1 MTALAVTLKNWFF
14 TRNSMILN
22 ANILLFIILFNTL
35 PFEPQVV
42 TGISILVFVAILWL
56 TEAIHVSIT
65 ALLIPMLAV
74 FLGVFNTQA
83 ALNNFSN
90 SIIFLFL
97 GGFALAAAL
106 HKQKLDQALADKVLL
121 IARGRMSVAVF
132 MLFGVS
138 AGLSMWISNTA
149 TAAMMLPLVLG
160 VMTKLDAKKNH
171 NTFLFVLLGIAYSAS
186 IGGIATL
193 VGSPPNAIAA
203 AEVGLNFTEWMKLGL
218 PISLILM
225 PIAILVLYTMTKP
238 DLSHKFELDHKPV
251 EWTNGKMVTLAI
263 FLLTVTLWIFS
274 KPINTM
280 LGGFAKFDT
289 LVAIG
294 AILLLGASRAVE
306 WKDIEKTTDWGVLIL
321 FGGGICLSN
330 VLKATGT
337 SVFLA
342 HSLTG
347 FLEQAGV
354 LLTILSVVAFVVF
367 LTEFASNTASA
378 ALLVPVFATIAEAL
392 GLSPVILS
400 ALIAVAASCA
410 FMLPVATPPNAI
422 VFGTGHIKQKE
433 MMRIGFVLNIACI
446 GALTLFAWCSGKET
460 LTRLAL
466 HCCSR

>member
-42 TGISILVFVAILWL
+42 TGLSILVFVAILWL

-65 ALLIPMLAV
+65 ALLIPLLAV

-106 HKQKLDQALADKVLL
+106 HKQKLDQAIADKVLL
-121 IARGRMSVAVF
+121 LARGKMSVAVF

-203 AEVGLNFTEWMKLGL
+203 AEVGLSFTEWMKFGV
-218 PISLILM
+218 PISLVLM
-225 PIAILVLYTMTKP
+225 PIAILVLFTMTKP
-238 DLSHKFELDHKPV
+238 DLSHKFDLDHQPV
-251 EWTNGKMVTLAI
+251 EWTNGKMITLAI

-274 KPINTM
+274 KPINAM

-342 HSLTG
+342 HSLSG
-347 FLEQAGV
+347 FLEQAGI
-354 LLTILSVVAFVVF
+354 LLTILAVVAFVVF

-392 GLSPVILS
+392 GMSPVILS

-446 GALTLFAWCSGKET
+446 AALTLFAW
-460 LTRLAL
+460 LFW
-466 HCCSR
+466 

>member
-14 TRNSMILN
+14 TRNSMILTSN
-22 ANILLFIILFNTL
+22 VLLFAILFNTL

-42 TGISILVFVAILWL
+42 TGLCILIFVAVLWL
-56 TEAIHVSIT
+56 TEALHVSIT
-65 ALLIPMLAV
+65 ALLIPLLAV

-106 HKQKLDQALADKVLL
+106 HKQKLDQAIADKVLL
-121 IARGRMSVAVF
+121 IARGKMSVAVF

-149 TAAMMLPLVLG
+149 TTAMMLPLVLG
-160 VMTKLDAKKNH
+160 VMSKLDAKKSH
-171 NTFLFVLLGIAYSAS
+171 STYLFVLLGIAYSAS

-203 AEVGLNFTEWMKLGL
+203 AEVGLSFTEWMELGL

-225 PIAILVLYTMTKP
+225 PIAILVLYVMTKP
-238 DLSHKFELDHKPV
+238 DLSHQFELDHKPV
-251 EWTNGKMVTLAI
+251 EWTNGKKITLAI
-263 FLLTVTLWIFS
+263 FLLTVTFWIFS
-274 KPINTM
+274 KPINAM

-342 HSLTG
+342 NGLAG

-422 VFGTGHIKQKE
+422 VFATGHIKQKE
-433 MMRIGFVLNIACI
+433 MMRIGMVLNVACI
-446 GALTLFAWCSGKET
+446 GALTLFAW
-460 LTRLAL
+460 LFW
-466 HCCSR
+466 

>member
-1 MTALAVTLKNWFF
+1 M
-14 TRNSMILN
+14 
-22 ANILLFIILFNTL
+22 
-35 PFEPQVV
+35 
-42 TGISILVFVAILWL
+42 
-56 TEAIHVSIT
+56 
-65 ALLIPMLAV
+65 
-74 FLGVFNTQA
+74 FNTQA

-106 HKQKLDQALADKVLL
+106 HKQKLDQAIADKVLL
-121 IARGRMSVAVF
+121 LARGKMSVAVF

-203 AEVGLNFTEWMKLGL
+203 AEVGLSFTEWMKFGV
-218 PISLILM
+218 PISLVLM

-238 DLSHKFELDHKPV
+238 DLSHKFDLDHQPV
-251 EWTNGKMVTLAI
+251 EWTNGKMITLAI

-274 KPINTM
+274 KPINAM

-342 HSLTG
+342 HSLSG
-347 FLEQAGV
+347 FLEQAGI
-354 LLTILSVVAFVVF
+354 LLTILAVVAFVVF

-392 GLSPVILS
+392 GMSPVILS

-446 GALTLFAWCSGKET
+446 AALTLFAW
-460 LTRLAL
+460 LFW
-466 HCCSR
+466 

>member
-1 MTALAVTLKNWFF
+1 
-14 TRNSMILN
+14 MIPL
-22 ANILLFIILFNTL
+22 
-35 PFEPQVV
+35 
-42 TGISILVFVAILWL
+42 
-56 TEAIHVSIT
+56 
-65 ALLIPMLAV
+65 LAV

-106 HKQKLDQALADKVLL
+106 HKQKLDQAIADKVLL
-121 IARGRMSVAVF
+121 IARGKMSVAVF

-149 TAAMMLPLVLG
+149 TTAMMLPLVLG
-160 VMTKLDAKKNH
+160 VMSKLDAKKSH
-171 NTFLFVLLGIAYSAS
+171 STYLFVLLGIAYSAS

-203 AEVGLNFTEWMKLGL
+203 AEVGLSFTEWMELGL

-238 DLSHKFELDHKPV
+238 DLSHKFELDHQPV
-251 EWTNGKMVTLAI
+251 EWTNGKMITLAI

-274 KPINTM
+274 KPINAM

-342 HSLTG
+342 NGLAG

-354 LLTILSVVAFVVF
+354 LLTILAVVAFVVF

-422 VFGTGHIKQKE
+422 VFATGHIKQKE
-433 MMRIGFVLNIACI
+433 MMRIGMVLNIACI
-446 GALTLFAWCSGKET
+446 GALTLFAW
-460 LTRLAL
+460 LFW
-466 HCCSR
+466 

>member
-22 ANILLFIILFNTL
+22 ANILLFFILLNTL

-65 ALLIPMLAV
+65 ALLVPLLAV

-106 HKQKLDQALADKVLL
+106 HKQKLDQAIADKVLIL
-121 IARGRMSVAVF
+121 ARGKMSVAVF

-149 TAAMMLPLVLG
+149 TTAMMLPLVLG
-160 VMTKLDAKKNH
+160 VMSKLDGAKNH
-171 NTFLFVLLGIAYSAS
+171 RTFLFVLLGIAYSAS

-203 AEVGLNFTEWMKLGL
+203 AEVGLNFTEWMKLAL

-225 PIAILVLYTMTKP
+225 PVAILILYTMTKP
-238 DLSHKFELDHKPV
+238 DLSHTFELDHKPV
-251 EWTNGKMVTLAI
+251 EWTNGKKITLAI
-263 FLLTVTLWIFS
+263 FVLTVTLWIFS
-274 KPINTM
+274 KPINAM
-280 LGGFAKFDT
+280 IGGFAKFDT
-289 LVAIG
+289 LVAMG

-330 VLKATGT
+330 VLKETGT

-342 HSLTG
+342 HGLSG
-347 FLEQAGV
+347 FLDQAGV
-354 LLTILSVVAFVVF
+354 LLTILAVVAFVVF

-392 GLSPVILS
+392 GMSPVILS
-400 ALIAVAASCA
+400 VLIAVAASCA

-422 VFGTGHIKQKE
+422 VFGTGHIQQKE
-433 MMRIGFVLNIACI
+433 MMRIGLVLNIACI
-446 GALTLFAWCSGKET
+446 GVLTLFAW
-460 LTRLAL
+460 LFW
-466 HCCSR
+466 

>member
-14 TRNSMILN
+14 TRNSMILTSN
-22 ANILLFIILFNTL
+22 VLLFAILFNTL

-42 TGISILVFVAILWL
+42 TGLCILIFVAVLWL

-65 ALLIPMLAV
+65 ALLIPLLAV

-106 HKQKLDQALADKVLL
+106 HKQKLDQAIADKVLL
-121 IARGRMSVAVF
+121 IARGKMSVAVF

-149 TAAMMLPLVLG
+149 TTAMMLPLVLG
-160 VMTKLDAKKNH
+160 VMSKLDAKKSH
-171 NTFLFVLLGIAYSAS
+171 STYLFVLLGIAYSAS

-203 AEVGLNFTEWMKLGL
+203 AEVGLNFTEWMELGL

-238 DLSHKFELDHKPV
+238 DLSHTFELDHQPV
-251 EWTNGKMVTLAI
+251 EWTNGKKITLAI
-263 FLLTVTLWIFS
+263 FLLTVTFWIFS
-274 KPINTM
+274 KPINAM

-330 VLKATGT
+330 VLKATST

-342 HSLTG
+342 NGLAG

-422 VFGTGHIKQKE
+422 VFATGHIKQKE
-433 MMRIGFVLNIACI
+433 MMRIGMVLNVACI
-446 GALTLFAWCSGKET
+446 GALTLFAW
-460 LTRLAL
+460 LFW
-466 HCCSR
+466 

>member
-14 TRNSMILN
+14 TRNSMILTSN
-22 ANILLFIILFNTL
+22 VLLFAILFNTL

-42 TGISILVFVAILWL
+42 TGLCILIFVAILWL

-65 ALLIPMLAV
+65 ALLIPLLAV

-106 HKQKLDQALADKVLL
+106 HKQKLDQAIADKVLL
-121 IARGRMSVAVF
+121 IARGKMSVAVF

-149 TAAMMLPLVLG
+149 TTAMMLPLVLG
-160 VMTKLDAKKNH
+160 VMSKLDAKKSH
-171 NTFLFVLLGIAYSAS
+171 STYLFVLLGTAYSAS

-203 AEVGLNFTEWMKLGL
+203 AEVGLSFTEWMELGL
-218 PISLILM
+218 PISLTLM
-225 PIAILVLYTMTKP
+225 PIAILVLYVMTKP
-238 DLSHKFELDHKPV
+238 DLSHQFELDHKPV
-251 EWTNGKMVTLAI
+251 EWTNGKKITLAI
-263 FLLTVTLWIFS
+263 FLLTVTFWIFS
-274 KPINTM
+274 KPINAM

-342 HSLTG
+342 NGLAG

-422 VFGTGHIKQKE
+422 VFATGHIKQKE
-433 MMRIGFVLNIACI
+433 MMRIGMVLNVACI
-446 GALTLFAWCSGKET
+446 GALTLFAW
-460 LTRLAL
+460 LFW
-466 HCCSR
+466 

>member
-263 FLLTVTLWIFS
+263 FLLTVTVWIFS

-446 GALTLFAWCSGKET
+446 GALTLFAW
-460 LTRLAL
+460 LFW
-466 HCCSR
+466 

>member
-42 TGISILVFVAILWL
+42 TGLSILVFVAILWL

-65 ALLIPMLAV
+65 ALLIPLLAV

-106 HKQKLDQALADKVLL
+106 HKQKLDQAIADKVLL
-121 IARGRMSVAVF
+121 LARGRMSVAVF

-203 AEVGLNFTEWMKLGL
+203 AEVGLSFTEWMKFGV
-218 PISLILM
+218 PISLVLM

-238 DLSHKFELDHKPV
+238 DLSHKFDLDHQPV
-251 EWTNGKMVTLAI
+251 EWTNGKMITLAI

-274 KPINTM
+274 KPINAM

-342 HSLTG
+342 HSLSG
-347 FLEQAGV
+347 FLEQAGI
-354 LLTILSVVAFVVF
+354 LLTILAVVAFVVF

-392 GLSPVILS
+392 GMSPVILS

-446 GALTLFAWCSGKET
+446 AALTLFAW
-460 LTRLAL
+460 LFW
-466 HCCSR
+466 

>member
-433 MMRIGFVLNIACI
+433 MMRIGFVLNFACI
-446 GALTLFAWCSGKET
+446 GALTLFAW
-460 LTRLAL
+460 LFW
-466 HCCSR
+466 

>member
-22 ANILLFIILFNTL
+22 ANIVLFIILFNTL

-42 TGISILVFVAILWL
+42 TGLTILVFVAILWL

-65 ALLIPMLAV
+65 ALLIPLLAV
-74 FLGVFNTQA
+74 FLGVFNTQT

-106 HKQKLDQALADKVLL
+106 HKQKLDQAIADKVLL
-121 IARGRMSVAVF
+121 LARGKMSVAVF

-203 AEVGLNFTEWMKLGL
+203 AEVGLSFTEWMKLGV
-218 PISLILM
+218 PISLVLM

-238 DLSHKFELDHKPV
+238 DLSHKFDLDHQPV
-251 EWTNGKMVTLAI
+251 EWTNGKMITLAI

-274 KPINTM
+274 KPINAM

-342 HSLTG
+342 HSLSG
-347 FLEQAGV
+347 FLEQAGI
-354 LLTILSVVAFVVF
+354 LLTILAVVAFVVF

-392 GLSPVILS
+392 GMSPVILS

-446 GALTLFAWCSGKET
+446 AALTLFAW
-460 LTRLAL
+460 LFW
-466 HCCSR
+466 

>member
-74 FLGVFNTQA
+74 FLGVFNTQT

-171 NTFLFVLLGIAYSAS
+171 NTFLFVLLGIAYS
-186 IGGIATL
+186 GGIATL

-342 HSLTG
+342 HSLTD

-446 GALTLFAWCSGKET
+446 GALTLFAW
-460 LTRLAL
+460 LFW
-466 HCCSR
+466 

>member
-274 KPINTM
+274 KPINTV

-446 GALTLFAWCSGKET
+446 GALTLFAW
-460 LTRLAL
+460 LFW
-466 HCCSR
+466 

>member
-14 TRNSMILN
+14 TRNSMILTSN
-22 ANILLFIILFNTL
+22 VLLFAILFNTL

-42 TGISILVFVAILWL
+42 TGLCILIFVAVLWL

-65 ALLIPMLAV
+65 ALLIPLLAV

-106 HKQKLDQALADKVLL
+106 HKQKLDQAIADKVLL
-121 IARGRMSVAVF
+121 IARGKMSVAVF

-149 TAAMMLPLVLG
+149 TTAMMLPLVLG
-160 VMTKLDAKKNH
+160 VMSKLDAKKSH
-171 NTFLFVLLGIAYSAS
+171 STYLFVLLGIAYSAS

-203 AEVGLNFTEWMKLGL
+203 AEVGLSFTEWMELGL

-225 PIAILVLYTMTKP
+225 PIAILVLYVMTKP
-238 DLSHKFELDHKPV
+238 DLSHQFELDHKPV
-251 EWTNGKMVTLAI
+251 EWTNGKKITLAI
-263 FLLTVTLWIFS
+263 FLLTVTFWIFS
-274 KPINTM
+274 KPINAM

-337 SVFLA
+337 SIFLA
-342 HSLTG
+342 NGLAG

-354 LLTILSVVAFVVF
+354 LLTILAVVAFVVF

-392 GLSPVILS
+392 GLSPIILS

-422 VFGTGHIKQKE
+422 VFATGHIKQKE
-433 MMRIGFVLNIACI
+433 MMRIGMVLNVACI
-446 GALTLFAWCSGKET
+446 GALTLFAW
-460 LTRLAL
+460 LFW
-466 HCCSR
+466 